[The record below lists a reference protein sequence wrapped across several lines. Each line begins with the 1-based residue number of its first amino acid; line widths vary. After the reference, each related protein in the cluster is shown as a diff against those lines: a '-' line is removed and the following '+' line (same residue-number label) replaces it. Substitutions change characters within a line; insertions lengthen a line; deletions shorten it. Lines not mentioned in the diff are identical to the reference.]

1 MSPPRDLAPNRPY
14 REGVGAVI
22 FNDQGLVWVGQRIDL
37 PGAWQLPQGG
47 IDAGEEPRAA
57 VLREVA
63 EEIGT
68 DRVTIL
74 GETPG
79 WLTYDLPAAIADR
92 AWGGRFRGQRQ
103 KWFALRFTGTDED
116 IDLAAHGEP
125 EFDRWRWV
133 PLDTLPQTIV
143 DFKRP
148 LYLSLVAA
156 FRAYGS
162 STA

>member
-1 MSPPRDLAPNRPY
+1 MIAAAPADDRPY
-14 REGVGAVI
+14 RPGVGAVI
-22 FNDQGLVWVGQRIDL
+22 FNRDGLVWVGQRIDM

-68 DRVTIL
+68 DRVLIL
-74 GETPG
+74 GETSE
-79 WLTYDLPAAIADR
+79 WLSYDLPADIASV

-103 KWFALRFTGTDED
+103 KWFALRFTGTDAD
-116 IDLAAHGEP
+116 IDLAAHGAP
-125 EFDRWRWV
+125 EFDSWRWA
-133 PLDTLPQTIV
+133 PLDSLPDCIV
-143 DFKRP
+143 GFKQP
-148 LYLSLVAA
+148 LYRLLVTA
-156 FRAYGS
+156 FRPYGS